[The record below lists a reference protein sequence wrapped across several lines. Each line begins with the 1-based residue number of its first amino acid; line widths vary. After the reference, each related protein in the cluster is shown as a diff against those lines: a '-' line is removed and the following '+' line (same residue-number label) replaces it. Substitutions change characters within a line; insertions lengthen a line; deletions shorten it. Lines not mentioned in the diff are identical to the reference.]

1 MTEYQ
6 LSQWISQ
13 ALAGELS
20 EQQRSEL
27 QAALERSPAS
37 QVFAEWSSRIQAAAA
52 QGERDMDAEH
62 PRTFPESSEALSEL
76 SKERMRRVLR
86 AVQTGYHSISSQ
98 QQYLLVAQPP
108 ATYSNS
114 RPAES
119 PSDSTPPDNQELPQP
134 PIQPPDD
141 S

>member
-52 QGERDMDAEH
+52 QEELDLDAEH
-62 PRTFPESSEALSEL
+62 QRSSLDSFQSLSEL

-86 AVQTGYHSISSQ
+86 AAQTDYHSDISQ
-98 QQYLLVAQPP
+98 QQHLLVAQPP

-114 RPAES
+114 RPAEP
-119 PSDSTPPDNQELPQP
+119 PSDNTPPDNQELPKP

>member
-6 LSQWISQ
+6 ISQWISLL
-13 ALAGELS
+13 LAGELS
-20 EQQRSEL
+20 EQQRTEL

-52 QGERDMDAEH
+52 HGELDMDAEH
-62 PRTFPESSEALSEL
+62 ARPSPESSELLSEL
-76 SKERMRRVLR
+76 SKERMRRAVR
-86 AVQTGYHSISSQ
+86 AAQTDYHSDSSQ
-98 QQYLLVAQPP
+98 QQHFLVAQSP

-114 RPAES
+114 RPAA
-119 PSDSTPPDNQELPQP
+119 PPNDSTPPDNHELPKP